1 MRVSTL
7 KSPGR
12 LTNAIRLRQEVC
24 NAISAVEVRGAHG
37 NADPSQSDLVGFLQ
51 DAEFRASQ
59 ARRTAAPVPKATPF
73 SYQGAAKGVIV
84 EFPVA
89 LNPRLVPA
97 AAQFVIA
104 GKTIQGGVVS
114 GNRLI
119 LCVNSNVAAGFTVA
133 YTDLGSGDRLQ
144 DLSGNF
150 VASFSLTGGV
160 LRTTLD

>member
-37 NADPSQSDLVGFLQ
+37 NAEPTQASLVAFLQ
-51 DAEFRASQ
+51 DAEFRASS
-59 ARRTAAPVPKATPF
+59 AKRVSAPVPNPTPF
-73 SYQGAAKGVIV
+73 TYQGAAKGLIV

-97 AAQFVIA
+97 AAQFVVA
-104 GKTIQGGVVS
+104 GKTLQGGVVS

-119 LCVNSNVAAGFTVA
+119 LCVNSNLTAGFTIV
-133 YTDLGSGDRLQ
+133 YTDPGTGDRLQ
-144 DLSGNF
+144 DLSGNI
-150 VASFSLTGGV
+150 VASFSLSGGV
-160 LRTTLD
+160 VRTTLD